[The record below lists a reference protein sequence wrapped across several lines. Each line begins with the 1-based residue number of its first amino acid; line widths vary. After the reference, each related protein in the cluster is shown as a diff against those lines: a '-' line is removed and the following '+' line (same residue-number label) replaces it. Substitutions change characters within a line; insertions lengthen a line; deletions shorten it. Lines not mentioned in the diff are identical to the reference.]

1 MSVMKVR
8 RIELAASNAATQ
20 IKKLRDQFRI
30 DTEIVSAASKKLT
43 TAVFGK
49 PMNPTEAVAHICLDV
64 RDHGLEA
71 VLKYTE
77 CFDKVK
83 LKPNMIRVEQGE
95 LDVELPVLS
104 GGSEAAQ
111 LSTALG
117 GMMKRLVRANLELE
131 QRVAERTAELELANA
146 ELDRQARTDP
156 LTGLLN
162 RRGMEERFRPAL
174 LSARRRQAALSVL
187 LVDIDHFKRVNDTH
201 GHDAGDQAL
210 CTLAQA
216 MTLRLRESDIVARHG
231 GEEFVVILPDTD
243 ARQARVVADELVA
256 SISQLPLAIVGAITI
271 SCGVSQVRLANDTVD
286 SVLQRADEAL
296 YRAKNE
302 GRNRTSF
309 ADTSL
314 ELALDLIPD

>member
-1 MSVMKVR
+1 M
-8 RIELAASNAATQ
+8 
-20 IKKLRDQFRI
+20 
-30 DTEIVSAASKKLT
+30 
-43 TAVFGK
+43 
-49 PMNPTEAVAHICLDV
+49 
-64 RDHGLEA
+64 
-71 VLKYTE
+71 
-77 CFDKVK
+77 
-83 LKPNMIRVEQGE
+83 
-95 LDVELPVLS
+95 LS